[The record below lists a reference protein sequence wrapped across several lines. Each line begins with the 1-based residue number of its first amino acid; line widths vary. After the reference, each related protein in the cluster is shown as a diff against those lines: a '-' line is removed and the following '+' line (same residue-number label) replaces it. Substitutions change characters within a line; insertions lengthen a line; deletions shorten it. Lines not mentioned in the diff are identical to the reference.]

1 MKSASVGKQPGGQTA
16 QLKLDTM
23 AGGLADLETACVPS
37 CRLNVGF
44 SLDLSASSL
53 GEGLHHCVQ
62 TYLTISITV
71 LKHRDHKKPR
81 EKCLSR
87 FTTLRSY
94 SNTEGHQSN
103 NSNRP
108 GTRRPEQRQ
117 RP

>member
-1 MKSASVGKQPGGQTA
+1 M
-16 QLKLDTM
+16 
-23 AGGLADLETACVPS
+23 DLEAARVPS
-37 CRLNVGF
+37 CRLNVAF

-62 TYLTISITV
+62 TYLTVSITV
-71 LKHRDHKKPR
+71 LKHCDHKKPR

-87 FTTLRSY
+87 FTILRSY

-103 NSNRP
+103 NSNRA